1 MRRAGSTRDQ
11 TWRAIRAAGIRL
23 IADHGY
29 EAASLRL
36 LAREVGVQA
45 GSLYNH
51 FGSKQE
57 FLARLL
63 TEIMQDLLAELDAAL
78 AADADP
84 VAQLRAFVALHIRFH
99 TARKDEV
106 FIGNMELRSL
116 TRQGFKTV
124 TGLRGRYEDGLQAI
138 IERGMK
144 AEKFGVPDARV
155 AAFALI
161 AMLTGVCTW
170 YDPRGRLSQ
179 GRLIDLDTDF
189 AFRLVGYGGR

>member
-1 MRRAGSTRDQ
+1 MRRAGSTRDE

-23 IADHGY
+23 IADRGY

-51 FGSKQE
+51 FGSKQD

-63 TEIMQDLLAELDAAL
+63 REIMEDLLAELDAAI
-78 AADADP
+78 AANPDP
-84 VAQLRAFVALHIRFH
+84 LAQLRAFVALHIRFH

-116 TRQGFKTV
+116 TRANYKAV
-124 TGLRGRYEDGLQAI
+124 VALRGAYEDRLQGI
-138 IERGMK
+138 IERGLK
-144 AEKFGVPDARV
+144 AEKFGVLDSRL

-161 AMLTGVCTW
+161 AMLTGVCNW

-179 GRLIDLDTDF
+179 GQLIDLYSLYAQQF
-189 AFRLVGYGGR
+189 LGYFGR

>member
-1 MRRAGSTRDQ
+1 
-11 TWRAIRAAGIRL
+11 
-23 IADHGY
+23 
-29 EAASLRL
+29 
-36 LAREVGVQA
+36 
-45 GSLYNH
+45 
-51 FGSKQE
+51 
-57 FLARLL
+57 
-63 TEIMQDLLAELDAAL
+63 
-78 AADADP
+78 
-84 VAQLRAFVALHIRFH
+84 LHIRFH

-179 GRLIDLDTDF
+179 GRLIDLYTDF